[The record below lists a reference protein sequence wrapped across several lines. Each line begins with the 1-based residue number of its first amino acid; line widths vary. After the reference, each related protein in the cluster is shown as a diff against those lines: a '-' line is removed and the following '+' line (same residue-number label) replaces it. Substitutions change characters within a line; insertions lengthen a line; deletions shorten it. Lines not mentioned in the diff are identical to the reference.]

1 MALKFKFIPVND
13 KEKLQEG
20 LVLNKV
26 NNQWVWDKGYYV
38 QDEKDPNIWY
48 PAQAACGTV
57 DEQTKKVE
65 NPVGFMVKID

>member
-1 MALKFKFIPVND
+1 MALKFKFVPMTD

-26 NNQWVWDKGYYV
+26 NNQWVWNKGYYV
-38 QDEKDPNIWY
+38 QDDKDPEIWY

-57 DEQTKKVE
+57 DEKTNTVE
-65 NPVGFMVKID
+65 NPTGFMVKID